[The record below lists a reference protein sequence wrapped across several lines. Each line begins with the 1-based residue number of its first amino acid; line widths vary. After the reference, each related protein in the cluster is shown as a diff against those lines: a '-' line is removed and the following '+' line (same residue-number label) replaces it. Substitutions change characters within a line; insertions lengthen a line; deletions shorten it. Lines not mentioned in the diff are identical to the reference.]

1 MADIILPQVDLLTST
16 DDNTNVLVEQGGQIN
31 RVNKSLFGS
40 SDAETLNGYAASYFA
55 PATSLSTTNTN
66 VSSLSTRVSTIEGD
80 YLTSSDIVDYSGDIS
95 DLDTRVTTLESSGGG
110 ITRTLLWSAPSSY
123 EDSGASSAT
132 LSLNDSLANYDE
144 IVISQVWTYFGEQ
157 GWAYNSE
164 PHFTIDQSSLTDTS
178 IVMGW
183 GNYYEGFR
191 YLTYKTATSLSM
203 SKGYDG
209 DWASNSYC
217 QVPGAIYGIKYN

>member
-40 SDAETLNGYAASYFA
+40 SDAETIAALEA
-55 PATSLSTTNTN
+55 RIA
-66 VSSLSTRVSTIEGD
+66 
-80 YLTSSDIVDYSGDIS
+80 
-95 DLDTRVTTLESSGGG
+95 TLESAEVPSG

-123 EDSGASSAT
+123 ENNGASAAT

-144 IVISQVWTYFGEQ
+144 IVVAWVWTSHEDE
-157 GWAYNSE
+157 GWAYNAE
-164 PHFTIDQSSLTDTS
+164 PHFTIDQSSLTDTD
-178 IVMGW
+178 VMMSW
-183 GNYYEGFR
+183 GNSTDGVRF
-191 YLTYKTATSLSM
+191 LNYKTATSLSM
-203 SKGYDG
+203 SDGYNG
-209 DWASNSYC
+209 DWASNNYC